1 MDPSSDKLFCC
12 RWVRNKVPRA
22 CRDELYHILRMTGPL
37 LLSRILH
44 YLLPFVVT
52 MFCGRL
58 GNDVMAGYG
67 LASAAINVT
76 TAATGCGLGLACD
89 TLVSQTFGGKNLLRV
104 GVILQRGI
112 IILMLFCLPCW
123 GLLINAEAILL
134 CMGQEPEVARV
145 AQLYMTAFIPAV
157 PGIIMP
163 QMYTALLANIA
174 NLATNFAFL
183 HWANLGVVG
192 SAAANTLS
200 QIYICVFLF
209 AYIWWRKLH
218 VNTWGGW
225 SVESLQEW
233 GSYMKLAIPSLLMV
247 CFEWWVYEFGGFFAA
262 AACARVGN
270 ALGAGDTARALLASK
285 LSLSLAVSFAL
296 VEGVVLGC
304 TKTVIGYIFTSD
316 ENIARIVSNLMS
328 AYCFLQLFDGLV
340 VSRCTQSKSVC
351 RTEAEVSR
359 VRLLSSQCVC
369 TGIFLGTGK
378 QRIPAVANFIA
389 YYCVGLTMSVVLMF
403 VAKLRVLGFWLG
415 LLICVVLHS
424 SFYIIVIFRLNWKK
438 MTEEAVKRA
447 MKKTHLTLLGADDPS
462 DNSTAHGQASNNGN
476 STKGYSPVKTQQHD
490 GNSETRV
497 EQEVRQQKSGR
508 LSTTQLIIRRG
519 LTMVTAL
526 AFLAVGTAVH
536 FLVPLPEIGSNST
549 LDGINTTF
557 PPLTNMEAS
566 SDRLFCCSWLRR
578 RVPSPHREE
587 LYHIL
592 RMTGP
597 LLLSRIL
604 SYLLPFVVTMF
615 CGRLGNDVMAGYGL
629 ASATINVTTAATG
642 YGLGLACDTL
652 ISQTFGGRNLLQV
665 GVIFQRSVI
674 ILLLFCLPCW
684 GLLINAQPVLLCV
697 GQDPEVARYLTVV
710 NMLHCVPIAQLYITA
725 FLPAVPCLCHK
736 AMFLHNLQVS
746 YLQNQGII
754 LPQLYTAAVANV
766 ANVATN
772 YLLLHWLNLGVR
784 GSAAANTL
792 SQIYICSFLF
802 AYIRW
807 KRLHVKTW
815 EGWSVESL
823 QEWGSYMKLALPST
837 LMKCFEWWVYELGGF
852 FAGMLSEDELAAQHA
867 VIMIA
872 FLTYMFPLGLQA
884 ATCARVGNALGAGD
898 RARALLTSKV
908 SLCLAAT
915 FAVVEGV
922 VLGCSKTVIGYIFTS
937 DQKIIGLVSH
947 LMNAY
952 CFLQFFDGLVVR
964 RSSLSRSESKAACR
978 LTYVSYLQ
986 GVCTGIFLG
995 TGKQKIPA
1003 VANFVGYYCIGLT
1016 LSVTFMFVAKL
1027 RVLVVLFHTG
1037 FWLGLLVCVILQSTF
1052 YIIVIFRLN
1061 WEKVTEE
1068 AVKRAQKTTNMT
1080 LISASGLTD
1089 VEGTAAGQTAYN
1101 EKSADGYICVST
1113 EDQDGHAESPGGR
1126 EVGRTGGHLSTTQ
1139 LIIRRGLA
1147 VFAAVA
1153 LLAVGAVV
1161 HFLVP
1166 LPEFR
1171 SAEGNRT
1178 AAGRINATHPP
1189 DPIYS
1194 TVLVP
1199 NGQS

>member
-1 MDPSSDKLFCC
+1 
-12 RWVRNKVPRA
+12 
-22 CRDELYHILRMTGPL
+22 
-37 LLSRILH
+37 
-44 YLLPFVVT
+44 
-52 MFCGRL
+52 
-58 GNDVMAGYG
+58 
-67 LASAAINVT
+67 
-76 TAATGCGLGLACD
+76 
-89 TLVSQTFGGKNLLRV
+89 
-104 GVILQRGI
+104 
-112 IILMLFCLPCW
+112 
-123 GLLINAEAILL
+123 
-134 CMGQEPEVARV
+134 
-145 AQLYMTAFIPAV
+145 
-157 PGIIMP
+157 
-163 QMYTALLANIA
+163 
-174 NLATNFAFL
+174 
-183 HWANLGVVG
+183 
-192 SAAANTLS
+192 
-200 QIYICVFLF
+200 
-209 AYIWWRKLH
+209 
-218 VNTWGGW
+218 
-225 SVESLQEW
+225 
-233 GSYMKLAIPSLLMV
+233 
-247 CFEWWVYEFGGFFAA
+247 
-262 AACARVGN
+262 
-270 ALGAGDTARALLASK
+270 
-285 LSLSLAVSFAL
+285 
-296 VEGVVLGC
+296 
-304 TKTVIGYIFTSD
+304 
-316 ENIARIVSNLMS
+316 
-328 AYCFLQLFDGLV
+328 
-340 VSRCTQSKSVC
+340 
-351 RTEAEVSR
+351 
-359 VRLLSSQCVC
+359 
-369 TGIFLGTGK
+369 
-378 QRIPAVANFIA
+378 
-389 YYCVGLTMSVVLMF
+389 
-403 VAKLRVLGFWLG
+403 
-415 LLICVVLHS
+415 
-424 SFYIIVIFRLNWKK
+424 
-438 MTEEAVKRA
+438 
-447 MKKTHLTLLGADDPS
+447 
-462 DNSTAHGQASNNGN
+462 
-476 STKGYSPVKTQQHD
+476 
-490 GNSETRV
+490 
-497 EQEVRQQKSGR
+497 
-508 LSTTQLIIRRG
+508 
-519 LTMVTAL
+519 
-526 AFLAVGTAVH
+526 
-536 FLVPLPEIGSNST
+536 
-549 LDGINTTF
+549 
-557 PPLTNMEAS
+557 MEAS

-665 GVIFQRSVI
+665 GVILQRSVI

-697 GQDPEVARYLTVV
+697 GQDPEVAR
-710 NMLHCVPIAQLYITA
+710 IAQLYITA
-725 FLPAVPCLCHK
+725 FLPAVP

-772 YLLLHWLNLGVR
+772 YLLLYWLNLGVS

-922 VLGCSKTVIGYIFTS
+922 VLGCSKTVIGFIFTS

-947 LMNAY
+947 LLNAY
-952 CFLQFFDGLVVR
+952 CFLQFFDGLV
-964 RSSLSRSESKAACR
+964 
-978 LTYVSYLQ
+978 

-1027 RVLVVLFHTG
+1027 RVLG

-1080 LISASGLTD
+1080 LISTSGLTD
-1089 VEGTAAGQTAYN
+1089 AEGTAAGQTAYN

-1113 EDQDGHAESPGGR
+1113 EDQDGHAGRPGGR
-1126 EVGRTGGHLSTTQ
+1126 EVRRTDGHLSTTQ

-1147 VFAAVA
+1147 VLAAVA
-1153 LLAVGAVV
+1153 LLAVGAVA

-1178 AAGRINATHPP
+1178 AASQINATHPP

-1199 NGQS
+1199 NGQSK